1 MQRKS
6 QDKQKAPA
14 VTPQSPYRS
23 RTLEDETADH
33 IGLQFNFA

>member
-14 VTPQSPYRS
+14 VTPQIMY
-23 RTLEDETADH
+23 ADR

>member
-14 VTPQSPYRS
+14 VTPQVMYAGGGDR
-23 RTLEDETADH
+23 
-33 IGLQFNFA
+33 LQFNFA